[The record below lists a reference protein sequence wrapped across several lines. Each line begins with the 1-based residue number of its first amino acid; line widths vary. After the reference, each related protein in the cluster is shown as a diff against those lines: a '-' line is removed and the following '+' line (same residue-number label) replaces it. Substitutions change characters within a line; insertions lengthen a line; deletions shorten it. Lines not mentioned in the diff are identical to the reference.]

1 MLVPE
6 GLLMELGPAPG
17 ANWNFVLG
25 HLQPVLGEH
34 EPVSFLALSGAVL
47 SLLKTIIGAGAELF
61 GFRSGREH
69 VGVVVPIRPL
79 QVQSPEKS
87 KRSRPRRASR
97 GVLRLFVPLC
107 ALVRRPAGS
116 SCCTMRCGRRT
127 NDPRRTRSRDRHPKR
142 HGAGYRVLRNRNA
155 LSRASALVRSLG

>member
-1 MLVPE
+1 
-6 GLLMELGPAPG
+6 
-17 ANWNFVLG
+17 
-25 HLQPVLGEH
+25 
-34 EPVSFLALSGAVL
+34 
-47 SLLKTIIGAGAELF
+47 LF

-69 VGVVVPIRPL
+69 VGSL
-79 QVQSPEKS
+79 FL
-87 KRSRPRRASR
+87 SRPHKCKARRNQNVPAR
-97 GVLRLFVPLC
+97 EGPAGVFYVCFPLC
-107 ALVRRPAGS
+107 ALVCRPAGS

>member
-61 GFRSGREH
+61 GFRSRREH
-69 VGVVVPIRPL
+69 VGCVVPI
-79 QVQSPEKS
+79 SPPFNCKA
-87 KRSRPRRASR
+87 RRNPNVPAREGPAGCSTF
-97 GVLRLFVPLC
+97 VVPLC

-116 SCCTMRCGRRT
+116 SAAR
-127 NDPRRTRSRDRHPKR
+127 
-142 HGAGYRVLRNRNA
+142 
-155 LSRASALVRSLG
+155 

>member
-61 GFRSGREH
+61 GFSQGPLWLAAAQPQDRLKAQAENSLGVRSARRRSASQGRM
-69 VGVVVPIRPL
+69 
-79 QVQSPEKS
+79 S
-87 KRSRPRRASR
+87 
-97 GVLRLFVPLC
+97 C
-107 ALVRRPAGS
+107 LVR
-116 SCCTMRCGRRT
+116 M
-127 NDPRRTRSRDRHPKR
+127 
-142 HGAGYRVLRNRNA
+142 L
-155 LSRASALVRSLG
+155 LSAECRIIPTLQ

>member
-69 VGVVVPIRPL
+69 VGGRCSYLAPFKCKARRNQNVPAREGPAGVFYVCL
-79 QVQSPEKS
+79 
-87 KRSRPRRASR
+87 SRC
-97 GVLRLFVPLC
+97 VHLC
-107 ALVRRPAGS
+107 ADRRVQAAA
-116 SCCTMRCGRRT
+116 R
-127 NDPRRTRSRDRHPKR
+127 
-142 HGAGYRVLRNRNA
+142 
-155 LSRASALVRSLG
+155 

>member
-1 MLVPE
+1 VLVPE
-6 GLLMELGPAPG
+6 GLLRELGPAPG

-69 VGVVVPIRPL
+69 VGVVVPI
-79 QVQSPEKS
+79 SPPSSAKPGEIKTFPPAKGQPGCS
-87 KRSRPRRASR
+87 T
-97 GVLRLFVPLC
+97 FVCPAVRTC
-107 ALVRRPAGS
+107 AQTGGFKLLHDEVWQ
-116 SCCTMRCGRRT
+116 T
-127 NDPRRTRSRDRHPKR
+127 NQ
-142 HGAGYRVLRNRNA
+142 
-155 LSRASALVRSLG
+155 

>member
-69 VGVVVPIRPL
+69 VGAVVPISPPSSAKPGEIKTFPPAKGQPGCSTFVCPAVRTC
-79 QVQSPEKS
+79 VQTGGFKLLHDE
-87 KRSRPRRASR
+87 
-97 GVLRLFVPLC
+97 VWQ
-107 ALVRRPAGS
+107 
-116 SCCTMRCGRRT
+116 T
-127 NDPRRTRSRDRHPKR
+127 NQ
-142 HGAGYRVLRNRNA
+142 
-155 LSRASALVRSLG
+155 

>member
-69 VGVVVPIRPL
+69 VGVVVPI
-79 QVQSPEKS
+79 SPPSSAKPGEIKTFPPAKGQPGCS
-87 KRSRPRRASR
+87 T
-97 GVLRLFVPLC
+97 FVPLC
-107 ALVRRPAGS
+107 ALVCRPAGS

-142 HGAGYRVLRNRNA
+142 HGAGYRVLRRGNA
-155 LSRASALVRSLG
+155 LARASALVRSLG